1 MGCQDDAYLFPAF
14 QNSSYTATCIAILKP
29 AEILVMYAMSA
40 MCSSRRKL
48 FVSFICLLSAAFAG
62 LAPGDEKGEKK
73 STESK
78 KATQATVASVTI
90 KGSLPESAGAAG
102 IFGELEVNLSDLV
115 GRLDKAANDKDIS
128 AVVLKIRGPNVGP
141 AKLREVRDGIARLRK
156 SGKKVTAELES
167 ATTPDYLIACACDEV
182 VMPESGEIMIPGV
195 RAEVMFY
202 RGLFDMLG
210 IQADMMQVGDFKGA
224 AEPYTRREMSP
235 EFRAQYEALLGDLYD
250 QTVEMIATDR
260 KLEPAKVRELIDTGV
275 FTAEAAKEAGL
286 VDVIAYSDE
295 LKPRLQKML
304 AVDKI
309 DLSENY
315 GKKNMNTDFSGMT
328 GMFELFNLMMGVKPV
343 QRTSS
348 AKKIAVVYA
357 TGMIMPGESSASL
370 FGGETLGS
378 DTLIKAIREAAADK
392 SVVAIVLRVDSPGGS
407 ALASDLIWRAIQK
420 CEKPVV
426 ASMGDVAASGGY
438 YISMGCDKIYAEP
451 GTITGSIGVV
461 GGKIVLK
468 GLFDKVGLSTDVISR
483 GKNSGILSETSGF
496 SESERVVWKK
506 KMEGIY
512 KQFVSKAAAGRKME
526 VAKLES
532 LAGGRIWSGR
542 QAKAKGLVDELGT
555 LKDAIS
561 EAKKLAGLSADEKV
575 EQITLPKPRNFLDQL
590 FESELGVQTMFGK
603 QAGVNPEIL
612 KRLAEVERVQELFR
626 ERTLFLMPHRIEIR

>member
-1 MGCQDDAYLFPAF
+1 
-14 QNSSYTATCIAILKP
+14 
-29 AEILVMYAMSA
+29 MSVI
-40 MCSSRRKL
+40 RREL
-48 FVSFICLLSAAFAG
+48 FVSCFCFLLAAFAG
-62 LAPGDEKGEKK
+62 LSQGDEKSEKK
-73 STESK
+73 STDSK
-78 KATQATVASVTI
+78 KPTQATVASVTV

-102 IFGELEVNLSDLV
+102 IFGELEVNLSDLI
-115 GRLDKAANDKDIS
+115 GRLDKAANDKDVS

-141 AKLREVRDGIARLRK
+141 AKLREVRDGIARVRK
-156 SGKKVTAELES
+156 AGKKVTAELES
-167 ATTPDYLIACACDEV
+167 ATTPDYLIACACDEII
-182 VMPESGEIMIPGV
+182 MPESGEIMIPGV

-210 IQADMMQVGDFKGA
+210 IHADMMQIGDFKGA

-250 QTVEMIATDR
+250 QTVDMIATDR
-260 KLEPAKVRELIDTGV
+260 KLDPAKVRELIDTGV

-286 VDVIAYSDE
+286 IDVIAYSDE
-295 LKPRLQKML
+295 LKSRLQKML
-304 AVDKI
+304 SVDKI

-378 DTLIKAIREAAADK
+378 DTLIKAIREAEGDK

-506 KMEGIY
+506 MMEGIY

-561 EAKKLAGLSADEKV
+561 EAKKLAGLSPEDKV

-590 FESELGVQTMFGK
+590 FESELGVQTMLGNR
-603 QAGVNPEIL
+603 AGVSPELL
-612 KRLAEVERVQELFR
+612 KRLAEVERIQELFR
-626 ERTLFLMPHRIEIR
+626 ERTLYLMPHRIEIR